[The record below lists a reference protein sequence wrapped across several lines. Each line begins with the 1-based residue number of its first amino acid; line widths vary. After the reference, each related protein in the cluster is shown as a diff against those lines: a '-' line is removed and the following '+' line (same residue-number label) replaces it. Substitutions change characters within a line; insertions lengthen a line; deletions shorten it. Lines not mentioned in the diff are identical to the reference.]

1 MRLLRVHA
9 VAVAALAVVSLGVS
23 AAACTSSNDSGAP
36 PASDAGGATHAG
48 AAPPITDGAASP
60 ACVTNPQTYLD
71 IINACTDAQAVDKT
85 DDLSVMNLPDGGLR
99 PLP

>member
-1 MRLLRVHA
+1 MRRTRALFAAA
-9 VAVAALAVVSLGVS
+9 VSLAVV
-23 AAACTSSNDSGAP
+23 AAAVACTSSNDGTATTP
-36 PASDAGGATHAG
+36 PGTDAGPGVHLD
-48 AAPPITDGAASP
+48 AAPSGDAAYP

-71 IINACTDAQAVDKT
+71 IINACTDAQAVDKQ